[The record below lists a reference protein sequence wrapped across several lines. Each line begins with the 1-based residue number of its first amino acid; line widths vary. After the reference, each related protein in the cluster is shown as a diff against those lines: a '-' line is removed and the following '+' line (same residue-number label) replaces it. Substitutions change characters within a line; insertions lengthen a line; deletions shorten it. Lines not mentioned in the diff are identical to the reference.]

1 MEHRCSVRHDPIG
14 EREFLLPQNAE
25 EIVRFGNSLTKVEI
39 QFQQYRKYESN
50 STVTFDTDEKR

>member
-1 MEHRCSVRHDPIG
+1 
-14 EREFLLPQNAE
+14 
-25 EIVRFGNSLTKVEI
+25 VEI